1 MKVLGLPKSDM
12 MFPSR
17 LAQTLEITDRKSILH
32 SAISV
37 NQLEFEVVFH
47 TTVVEHQAKGLDTL
61 ACKLWMACLSKKEKS
76 NQSGTS
82 LQMLTLTET
91 SKACITLASIPLL
104 SI

>member
-1 MKVLGLPKSDM
+1 MLYSMKILGLPKSDM

-61 ACKLWMACLSKKEKS
+61 ACKLWMACLVRRSQTRVAHPFK
-76 NQSGTS
+76 
-82 LQMLTLTET
+82 
-91 SKACITLASIPLL
+91 C
-104 SI
+104 

>member
-37 NQLEFEVVFH
+37 NQLEFEVVFQ

-76 NQSGTS
+76 N
-82 LQMLTLTET
+82 
-91 SKACITLASIPLL
+91 IP
-104 SI
+104 SNVDTN